1 MAEYFV
7 TGCRRCLNHFVKFSV
22 TSWKNHNGS
31 VVFIPLQ
38 SLVLVLILQVRI
50 TTIFTLEHFVLF
62 AIPVPENLASIL
74 RVYFSCQNFEIITTI
89 FTLEWE
95 LLFARLGPENFPDF
109 QEFPR
114 ISRFFIEFCAWA
126 RAIPPFRHSAW
137 SRRSSVP
144 PFWSRA
150 IVREASRQ
158 VSPVMNPVR
167 QVFLRSGFTYI

>member
-1 MAEYFV
+1 M
-7 TGCRRCLNHFVKFSV
+7 
-22 TSWKNHNGS
+22 
-31 VVFIPLQ
+31 
-38 SLVLVLILQVRI
+38 VLVLILQVRI

-137 SRRSSVP
+137 SRHSGLLVFWYSGIPVFRYSAWSSVP
-144 PFWSRA
+144 TGLSLA
-150 IVREASRQ
+150 IIREASRQ